1 MAEHAVAAQS
11 RTRQPVDM
19 IVAGI
24 VVLINIVN
32 SVDTVQASYLSNI
45 KLTKHNTIQASYLS
59 NIKRFKHNTLQSWII

>member
-24 VVLINIVN
+24 VLLINIVN
-32 SVDTVQASYLSNI
+32 SVDTVQASYLSCN
-45 KLTKHNTIQASYLS
+45 
-59 NIKRFKHNTLQSWII
+59 RIILPGSTSRDHMVKTQIFSLIAT